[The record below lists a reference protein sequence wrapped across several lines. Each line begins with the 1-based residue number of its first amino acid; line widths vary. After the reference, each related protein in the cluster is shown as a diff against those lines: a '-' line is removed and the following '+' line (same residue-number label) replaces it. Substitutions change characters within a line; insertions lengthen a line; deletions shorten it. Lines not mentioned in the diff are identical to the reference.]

1 MERGL
6 HLAPADEFGKTPI
19 DEGNYYHAVLQH
31 FLLLYRD
38 RTLTREQCRSA
49 VDKLCQA
56 YEAREYLSGPYAQD
70 ARASLQA
77 EKQRDSLYKAAWM
90 LCRQKQ
96 SGQFV
101 PQDTEVP
108 CRIRVPLT
116 NGAEGIANGVIDRID
131 LKREG
136 GTSYVR
142 VVDYKSGSVSQADLT
157 RFACGTSLQLPLYLQ
172 MAAQKAGG
180 AQRHG
185 AQRCAC
191 QRPGRRSTAR

>member
-1 MERGL
+1 M
-6 HLAPADEFGKTPI
+6 
-19 DEGNYYHAVLQH
+19 
-31 FLLLYRD
+31 
-38 RTLTREQCRSA
+38 
-49 VDKLCQA
+49 DKLCQA

-96 SGQFV
+96 SGQFL

-108 CRIRVPLT
+108 CRIRIPLT

-131 LKREG
+131 LKHEG

-142 VVDYKSGSVSQADLT
+142 VVGL
-157 RFACGTSLQLPLYLQ
+157 
-172 MAAQKAGG
+172 
-180 AQRHG
+180 
-185 AQRCAC
+185 
-191 QRPGRRSTAR
+191 